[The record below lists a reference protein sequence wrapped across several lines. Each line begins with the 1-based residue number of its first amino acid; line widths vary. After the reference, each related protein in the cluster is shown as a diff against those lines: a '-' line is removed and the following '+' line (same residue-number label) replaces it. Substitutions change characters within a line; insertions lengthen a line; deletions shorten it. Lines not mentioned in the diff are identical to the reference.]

1 MKITIKYM
9 TNIGKYKEHHGNFIP
24 DWNLNHIQS
33 NPYHIIINDCIAPLH
48 YGAFDQ
54 FFFTIIYFHKHA
66 NLQYFSI

>member
-54 FFFTIIYFHKHA
+54 F
-66 NLQYFSI
+66 LQ